1 MIKMIK
7 ITMIDGI
14 PCIFL
19 DEDIFWTDEAIK
31 KESEKV
37 IMPTYFTN
45 IQETKNSSYFNKVLE
60 ELKKKF
66 RENEK

>member
-1 MIKMIK
+1 MIK

-14 PCIFL
+14 PCIIL
-19 DEDIFWTDEAIK
+19 DDDTFWTEDTIK
-31 KESEKV
+31 KESKKV
-37 IMPTYFTN
+37 IMPTYFTG
-45 IQETKNSSYFNKVLE
+45 IQETKNSSYYNKVLE